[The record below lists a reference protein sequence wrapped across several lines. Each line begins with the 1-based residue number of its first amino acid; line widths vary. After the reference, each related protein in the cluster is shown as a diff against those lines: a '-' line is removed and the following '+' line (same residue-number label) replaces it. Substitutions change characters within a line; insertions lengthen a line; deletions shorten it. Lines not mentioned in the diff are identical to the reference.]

1 MTTMRE
7 RLAQLEQADFDT
19 FGEPADHTPDAD
31 LSPEEW
37 LAIRDEITDKP
48 WDDPQ
53 RYPECLLEALKALG
67 EVGLQ
72 GDPQSRRTATQSLRR
87 MAYRARTGVP
97 FDEPREPDWSLDAD
111 REFRANPYDFDDD
124 ERRGF

>member
-1 MTTMRE
+1 MSAELVDPFATPH
-7 RLAQLEQADFDT
+7 
-19 FGEPADHTPDAD
+19 EPD
-31 LSPEEW
+31 LTPEEW

-48 WDDPQ
+48 WNDHH

-97 FDEPREPDWSLDAD
+97 FDEPQEPDWSLDAD